1 MGNMGHG
8 KQHKKLH
15 RSLSARI
22 RAALAISQSRSR
34 KPRGRFVVPL
44 WYPSN
49 PLFQDL
55 LDLAEEEFGFD
66 HPMGG
71 LTVPCSED
79 YFVGLMSALNCWVSE
94 QKL

>member
-1 MGNMGHG
+1 MGSSTKSSIEAFRQESERLLPFRN
-8 KQHKKLH
+8 LH
-15 RSLSARI
+15 RGNPGGGSWSLCGT
-22 RAALAISQSRSR
+22 
-34 KPRGRFVVPL
+34 PN
-44 WYPSN
+44 N